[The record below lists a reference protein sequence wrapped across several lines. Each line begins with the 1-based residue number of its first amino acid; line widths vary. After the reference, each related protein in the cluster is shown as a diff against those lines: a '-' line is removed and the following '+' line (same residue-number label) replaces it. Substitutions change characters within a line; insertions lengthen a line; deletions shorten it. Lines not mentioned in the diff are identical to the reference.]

1 MNIRKAF
8 LLKAVPAACALFA
21 AGTIFAADRADLMGY
36 VPGAEVMKVDV
47 TDGRIDTISGIIYS
61 QIKSQRS
68 IRQLRMTVMTPRTKA
83 RKPAVVYFPGGG
95 FTSADHEKFIEM
107 RHALARA
114 GFVVAAAEYRTVPV
128 KFPALV
134 EDGKAAVRYL
144 RAHADE
150 YGIDPE
156 RIGVIGDSAG
166 GYLVQ
171 MLGATNGE
179 KAFDKG
185 DFTNVS
191 SDVQAVCTIYGIS
204 DLTSIGEG
212 LDPAQAKVHA
222 SPAVTEALLVHG
234 PAFGKSPG
242 GSILSDREKA
252 MNASSLGH
260 IDGSEPPFL
269 IMHGSGDRLVSPMQS
284 AHLAQALR
292 KAGTDVEYVLVEGAG
307 HGDLPWFQKPVIERV
322 VKFFEKRL
330 GSPAKDAAEGTNLC
344 RPTPQSI
351 PMART
356 SPALCGPFCVRKEE
370 KIILRVVEKH
380 IDS

>member
-8 LLKAVPAACALFA
+8 LHKAVPAACVLFA

-61 QIKSQRS
+61 Q
-68 IRQLRMTVMTPRTKA
+68 
-83 RKPAVVYFPGGG
+83 
-95 FTSADHEKFIEM
+95 
-107 RHALARA
+107 
-114 GFVVAAAEYRTVPV
+114 V

-330 GSPAKDAAEGTNLC
+330 GSPAKDAAEGNNL
-344 RPTPQSI
+344 
-351 PMART
+351 
-356 SPALCGPFCVRKEE
+356 
-370 KIILRVVEKH
+370 
-380 IDS
+380 

>member
-1 MNIRKAF
+1 MADFNEYKGVWVFCEQRQG
-8 LLKAVPAACALFA
+8 AL
-21 AGTIFAADRADLMGY
+21 MS
-36 VPGAEVMKVDV
+36 
-47 TDGRIDTISGIIYS
+47 TDFELVSE
-61 QIKSQRS
+61 
-68 IRQLRMTVMTPRTKA
+68 A
-83 RKPAVVYFPGGG
+83 RKLADELGCEVTGLLLGDNVDGIAKELGGYGADQVMVCDSSDLAVQ
-95 FTSADHEKFIEM
+95 K
-107 RHALARA
+107 AL
-114 GFVVAAAEYRTVPV
+114 
-128 KFPALV
+128 
-134 EDGKAAVRYL
+134 KAAVEAASGARK
-144 RAHADE
+144 
-150 YGIDPE
+150 E

-330 GSPAKDAAEGTNLC
+330 GSPAKDAAEGNNL
-344 RPTPQSI
+344 
-351 PMART
+351 
-356 SPALCGPFCVRKEE
+356 
-370 KIILRVVEKH
+370 
-380 IDS
+380 

>member
-8 LLKAVPAACALFA
+8 LHKAVPAACVLFA

-212 LDPAQAKVHA
+212 LDPAQVKVHA

-330 GSPAKDAAEGTNLC
+330 GSPAKDAAEGQQPLTAHPAVDFNGPHEPCSLRAFFASGRKKNLFYV
-344 RPTPQSI
+344 S
-351 PMART
+351 
-356 SPALCGPFCVRKEE
+356 
-370 KIILRVVEKH
+370 
-380 IDS
+380 

>member
-8 LLKAVPAACALFA
+8 LHKAVPAACVLFA

-83 RKPAVVYFPGGG
+83 RKPAVVYFPGGD

-179 KAFDKG
+179 NERLLRRAG
-185 DFTNVS
+185 RLH
-191 SDVQAVCTIYGIS
+191 
-204 DLTSIGEG
+204 DLRH
-212 LDPAQAKVHA
+212 L
-222 SPAVTEALLVHG
+222 G
-234 PAFGKSPG
+234 PDLHRRGTRS
-242 GSILSDREKA
+242 
-252 MNASSLGH
+252 
-260 IDGSEPPFL
+260 
-269 IMHGSGDRLVSPMQS
+269 GSGQGPRL
-284 AHLAQALR
+284 
-292 KAGTDVEYVLVEGAG
+292 
-307 HGDLPWFQKPVIERV
+307 
-322 VKFFEKRL
+322 
-330 GSPAKDAAEGTNLC
+330 
-344 RPTPQSI
+344 
-351 PMART
+351 AR
-356 SPALCGPFCVRKEE
+356 R
-370 KIILRVVEKH
+370 
-380 IDS
+380 D

>member
-107 RHALARA
+107 RHAL
-114 GFVVAAAEYRTVPV
+114 
-128 KFPALV
+128 
-134 EDGKAAVRYL
+134 
-144 RAHADE
+144 
-150 YGIDPE
+150 GIDPE

-171 MLGATNGE
+171 MLGATKGE

-307 HGDLPWFQKPVIERV
+307 RGDLPWFQRPVIERV

-330 GSPAKDAAEGTNLC
+330 GSPAKDAAEGNNL
-344 RPTPQSI
+344 
-351 PMART
+351 
-356 SPALCGPFCVRKEE
+356 
-370 KIILRVVEKH
+370 
-380 IDS
+380 

>member
-1 MNIRKAF
+1 MIIRKAF
-8 LLKAVPAACALFA
+8 LHKAVPVACVLFA

-61 QIKSQRS
+61 QVKSLRS

-83 RKPAVVYFPGGG
+83 RKPAVVYFLGGG

-307 HGDLPWFQKPVIERV
+307 HGDLPWFQKPVIDRV

-330 GSPAKDAAEGTNLC
+330 GSPAKDAAEGNNL
-344 RPTPQSI
+344 
-351 PMART
+351 
-356 SPALCGPFCVRKEE
+356 
-370 KIILRVVEKH
+370 
-380 IDS
+380 

>member
-8 LLKAVPAACALFA
+8 LHKAVPAACVLFA

-61 QIKSQRS
+61 QI
-68 IRQLRMTVMTPRTKA
+68 
-83 RKPAVVYFPGGG
+83 
-95 FTSADHEKFIEM
+95 
-107 RHALARA
+107 
-114 GFVVAAAEYRTVPV
+114 

-330 GSPAKDAAEGTNLC
+330 GSPAKDAAEGNNL
-344 RPTPQSI
+344 
-351 PMART
+351 
-356 SPALCGPFCVRKEE
+356 
-370 KIILRVVEKH
+370 
-380 IDS
+380 

>member
-212 LDPAQAKVHA
+212 LDPA
-222 SPAVTEALLVHG
+222 
-234 PAFGKSPG
+234 
-242 GSILSDREKA
+242 

-307 HGDLPWFQKPVIERV
+307 HGDLLWFQKPVIERV

-330 GSPAKDAAEGTNLC
+330 GSPAKDAAEGNNL
-344 RPTPQSI
+344 
-351 PMART
+351 
-356 SPALCGPFCVRKEE
+356 
-370 KIILRVVEKH
+370 
-380 IDS
+380 

>member
-1 MNIRKAF
+1 
-8 LLKAVPAACALFA
+8 
-21 AGTIFAADRADLMGY
+21 
-36 VPGAEVMKVDV
+36 
-47 TDGRIDTISGIIYS
+47 
-61 QIKSQRS
+61 
-68 IRQLRMTVMTPRTKA
+68 
-83 RKPAVVYFPGGG
+83 
-95 FTSADHEKFIEM
+95 M

-212 LDPAQAKVHA
+212 LDPAQVKVHA

-330 GSPAKDAAEGTNLC
+330 GSPAKDAAEGNNL
-344 RPTPQSI
+344 
-351 PMART
+351 
-356 SPALCGPFCVRKEE
+356 
-370 KIILRVVEKH
+370 
-380 IDS
+380 

>member
-284 AHLAQALR
+284 ALLALALL

-330 GSPAKDAAEGTNLC
+330 GSPAKDAAEGNNL
-344 RPTPQSI
+344 
-351 PMART
+351 
-356 SPALCGPFCVRKEE
+356 
-370 KIILRVVEKH
+370 
-380 IDS
+380 

>member
-1 MNIRKAF
+1 MVKD
-8 LLKAVPAACALFA
+8 K
-21 AGTIFAADRADLMGY
+21 
-36 VPGAEVMKVDV
+36 KVLPHLSSYANDPE
-47 TDGRIDTISGIIYS
+47 RIEE
-61 QIKSQRS
+61 QAN
-68 IRQLRMTVMTPRTKA
+68 RMAKE
-83 RKPAVVYFPGGG
+83 GWIL
-95 FTSADHEKFIEM
+95 EKFGSLFSTY
-107 RHALARA
+107 RRGKA
-114 GFVVAAAEYRTVPV
+114 GEYEYRVQV
-128 KFPALV
+128 KEAGIDRLTYIAELTEFGIEEVGGVGDLLV
-134 EDGKAAVRYL
+134 LRKKADGTPFDLYSDLDSLIAQQKKAVRYL

-330 GSPAKDAAEGTNLC
+330 GSPAKDAAEGNNL
-344 RPTPQSI
+344 
-351 PMART
+351 
-356 SPALCGPFCVRKEE
+356 
-370 KIILRVVEKH
+370 
-380 IDS
+380 

>member
-156 RIGVIGDSAG
+156 RIGVIGD
-166 GYLVQ
+166 
-171 MLGATNGE
+171 
-179 KAFDKG
+179 
-185 DFTNVS
+185 FTNVS

-330 GSPAKDAAEGTNLC
+330 GSPAKDAAEGNNL
-344 RPTPQSI
+344 
-351 PMART
+351 
-356 SPALCGPFCVRKEE
+356 
-370 KIILRVVEKH
+370 
-380 IDS
+380 

>member
-166 GYLVQ
+166 GYLV
-171 MLGATNGE
+171 
-179 KAFDKG
+179 
-185 DFTNVS
+185 
-191 SDVQAVCTIYGIS
+191 
-204 DLTSIGEG
+204 
-212 LDPAQAKVHA
+212 
-222 SPAVTEALLVHG
+222 HG

-330 GSPAKDAAEGTNLC
+330 GSPAKDAAEGNNL
-344 RPTPQSI
+344 
-351 PMART
+351 
-356 SPALCGPFCVRKEE
+356 
-370 KIILRVVEKH
+370 
-380 IDS
+380 